1 MSSSRNNN
9 RTRCRALV
17 VFLFAAQF
25 WSSCLAFIIV
35 SPGLVP
41 ARSNGSPRVVANPKP
56 LSVVFSSSSPDSG
69 EDTFVSEEEGEGPFE
84 NVAAAVI
91 VPGFLTGADE
101 FEPLCKA
108 LTERGIPTVAVPMPN
123 WHWLPCLGGR
133 SARPI
138 LERIDH
144 TVKHIVANYENT
156 ENPIIASNAILNI
169 PEYKYS
175 VFDCWM
181 DFQNTPG
188 GALKVGGSSKVDDYP
203 VVEPRGDFA
212 SPEGFRTGNGSKK
225 QPKKKIALIG
235 HSAGGWI
242 SRVYLSSSD
251 YGGKVYEGSKY
262 IHSLVTLGTPH
273 SNAPGPAF
281 EGIEWINRPE
291 NEHDRTKHVRT
302 LAVAGNGFKGGD
314 WGSLTQGAYSFCCP
328 EGTDGT
334 SYEGDGVTPLFSA
347 LDLPGSESLVLE
359 GATHHFC
366 WSDVFGGDFV
376 APELTEDHKR
386 GQSWYGSEGVIEQW
400 AKFIKDGSSG

>member
-1 MSSSRNNN
+1 M
-9 RTRCRALV
+9 
-17 VFLFAAQF
+17 
-25 WSSCLAFIIV
+25 V
-35 SPGLVP
+35 SPASGLSRQQGL
-41 ARSNGSPRVVANPKP
+41 AGTSSGSASNPR
-56 LSVVFSSSSPDSG
+56 SSSSLSLSSALFENKNENENEKDS
-69 EDTFVSEEEGEGPFE
+69 FVSEADDEGPFE

-138 LERIDH
+138 LERIDFA
-144 TVKHIVANYENT
+144 VKHIVANYENT
-156 ENPIIASNAILNI
+156 DNPIIASNAVLNI
-169 PEYKYS
+169 PEYRYS
-175 VFDCWM
+175 VWDCWQ
-181 DFQNTPG
+181 DFRNNPG
-188 GALKVGGSSKVDDYP
+188 GALKAGGSSEVDEYP
-203 VVEPRGDFA
+203 VVEPKGYFP
-212 SPEGFRTGNGSKK
+212 SPESFRKGTNNKNGTSDSKTK

-242 SRVYLSSSD
+242 SRVYLSSSP
-251 YGGKVYEGSKY
+251 YGGRVYEGSKY

-281 EGIEWINRPE
+281 EGINWINRPE
-291 NEHDRTKHVRT
+291 NEHDRTKNVRT
-302 LAVAGNGFKGGD
+302 LAVAGTGFKGGD

-334 SYEGDGVTPLFSA
+334 GYEGDGVTPLFSA
-347 LDLPGSESLVLE
+347 LDVPGSESLVLE

-386 GQSWYGSEGVIEQW
+386 GRSWYGSEGILEQW
-400 AKFIKDGSSG
+400 AEFIKEGSK